1 MWDSCRPLSCEAS
14 GLSRRKR
21 IGLRLCEP
29 GERYPRATFLPVPR
43 AEIWFRPRSARPA
56 ARGEIR
62 RPYRGREA
70 GRSRAD
76 TRQRRAA
83 RPEAGRHGRS
93 QAGSSEARAEGGREA
108 AGADIRTER
117 PPVRATAPLR
127 FRPVA
132 YSANRF
138 LNASMLL
145 PAPCDLPGTGAT
157 SFTVDA
163 SNANVITAA
172 ATASA
177 LTSRACRLTL
187 PTRS

>member
-1 MWDSCRPLSCEAS
+1 MAKSDGRTEV
-14 GLSRRKR
+14 GR
-21 IGLRLCEP
+21 P
-29 GERYPRATFLPVPR
+29 GEVGPIRAK
-43 AEIWFRPRSARPA
+43 
-56 ARGEIR
+56 
-62 RPYRGREA
+62 
-70 GRSRAD
+70 D
-76 TRQRRAA
+76 
-83 RPEAGRHGRS
+83 GRHGPKPGGT
-93 QAGSSEARAEGGREA
+93 AEARRGALKSRAEGGREA